1 MLQVMAREDDDAVRE
16 GTNEYSLYF
25 IIAGVTVGIA
35 TFIQVSQQ
43 QVIIMKSVW
52 FPSQT
57 HHCISLLQVLF
68 LQS

>member
-43 QVIIMKSVW
+43 QVIIMKSV
-52 FPSQT
+52 
-57 HHCISLLQVLF
+57 
-68 LQS
+68 